1 MGVLP
6 FLSMDIQIWNLMN
19 FDLSLKE
26 YLKGSSALGP
36 TVLVKYEIQTTITTS
51 IYESL
56 CRDQSFTFRI

>member
-1 MGVLP
+1 MG
-6 FLSMDIQIWNLMN
+6 IQIWNLMN
-19 FDLSLKE
+19 LDVSLKE

-56 CRDQSFTFRI
+56 CRHLGYRACRIS